1 MDNTHTPHMLVT
13 PPQSPDINPIEHLW
27 AIIEKELQKFNIT
40 SKTSLKDKILEVWSS
55 ISPSITENLVKSMH
69 NRLQDVIRAK
79 GGPTKY

>member
-1 MDNTHTPHMLVT
+1 MLVT